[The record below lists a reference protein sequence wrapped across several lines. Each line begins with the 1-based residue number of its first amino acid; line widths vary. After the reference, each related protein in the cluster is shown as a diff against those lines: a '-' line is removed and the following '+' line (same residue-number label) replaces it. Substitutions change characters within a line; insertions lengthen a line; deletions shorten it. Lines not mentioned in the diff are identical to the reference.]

1 MCPRVCYMRS
11 MGKTPTS
18 SFRLPSELLERVD
31 EYAAELA
38 RNTGLRVSR
47 AGAVV
52 KLLTSALDSEDARKR
67 KRKA

>member
-1 MCPRVCYMRS
+1 MRS

-38 RNTGLRVSR
+38 RSTGLRVSR

-52 KLLTSALDSEDARKR
+52 KLLTSALHSEDARKR

>member
-1 MCPRVCYMRS
+1 VSRVCYMRS

-18 SFRLPSELLERVD
+18 SFRLPSEVLERVD

-38 RNTGLRVSR
+38 RSTGLRVSR

>member
-1 MCPRVCYMRS
+1 MRS

-18 SFRLPSELLERVD
+18 SFRLPSEVLERVD

-38 RNTGLRVSR
+38 RSTGLRVSR

>member
-1 MCPRVCYMRS
+1 MRS